1 MGNKLFLL
9 LIAIAILLGAGLGGA
24 FAAGVAVGKSQDG
37 GGQAANETSDIPAF
51 TPPRAQEGL
60 REITP
65 EQLQQFRQQLGEG
78 GGFPLG
84 EGGGFPLGEGGL
96 AARALT
102 GDIESIDGN
111 VITVNTPQGPLR
123 ATLSDDT
130 GIQVFSQGTLQDLE
144 VGQQVVVRGERNE
157 EGVMEATTVIVT
169 PEGDLFGAGFPGA
182 GGARRLP

>member
-1 MGNKLFLL
+1 MGNKVFLL
-9 LIAIAILLGAGLGGA
+9 LIAGAIALGVGLGGA

-65 EQLQQFRQQLGEG
+65 EQLQQFRRQLGEG

-84 EGGGFPLGEGGL
+84 EGGGFPVGGGL

-102 GDIESIDGN
+102 GDVESIEGN
-111 VITVNTPQGPLR
+111 LITVNTPQGPLQ

-130 GIQVFSQGTLQDLE
+130 DIQLFSEGAPEDLE
-144 VGQQVVVRGERNE
+144 TGQQVIVNGERNE
-157 EGVMEATTVIVT
+157 EGVIEATTVIVT
-169 PEGDLFGAGFPGA
+169 PDGNLFGGFPGA